1 MREAT
6 RWHRRW
12 ARFLPWTVCCLMASV
27 TGIASVSACAEEDQ
41 VAGPNP
47 PGEFTITAESVRDSV
62 KVMWDKREDADSF
75 KVAISSNPTYTK
87 WYYAEDTMAVF
98 TSGDGVEDDTDYTS
112 TVTAFNQGGETVSS
126 NSPTVTTNFF
136 PWDEYYTTSLHYT
149 RAGKAFFY
157 NTTPNDG
164 YETLTGI
171 PYGNLPCQGC
181 HRPDQAVGT
190 NGCESC
196 HDTAAPELGAQVD
209 ASLDGVCGGCHSRQ
223 VAERSTPANYT
234 DAHDAV
240 SGGDCMYCH
249 TLEDMHGDGTEYN
262 SMLEDG
268 AIDAKCSD
276 CHTDVSGVATA
287 YHPTHISSVDC
298 STCHMQGVVSCANC
312 HFEGQVSVPETKMAR
327 TRIVDWMLLVN
338 RNGKVHPANVQTLEY
353 QGETFAAIA
362 PFYSHTIA
370 RNAVSGCTDCHGNAN
385 ITALTSG
392 DSTLV
397 VMEASDAVPDFGT
410 KGTGLVGPGGRVPV
424 PFYYSGKLL
433 FDFVHYDTG
442 TGTWSFVERG
452 PDGYQMLFAEPLTE
466 AQINAL
472 K

>member
-1 MREAT
+1 
-6 RWHRRW
+6 
-12 ARFLPWTVCCLMASV
+12 LVVSV
-27 TGIASVSACAEEDQ
+27 GACSDDDDEPTGT
-41 VAGPNP
+41 PNP
-47 PGEFTITAESVRDSV
+47 PGSFQITAETVRDSV
-62 KVMWDKREDADSF
+62 KVMWDARTDTDSF
-75 KVAISSNPTYTK
+75 KVEISSNPTYTQ
-87 WYYAEDTMAVF
+87 WVAGTETMAAF
-98 TSGDGVEDDTDYTS
+98 TSDDGVEDGTDYTAA
-112 TVTAFNQGGETVSS
+112 VTAVNEGGETTSG

-136 PWDEYYTTSLHYT
+136 PWDELYATSLHFT
-149 RAGKAFFY
+149 RAGKSWFY
-157 NTTPNDG
+157 SASPNNG

-181 HRPDQAVGT
+181 HRPDQPVGT

-196 HDTAAPELGAQVD
+196 HDTATPELGAQVD
-209 ASLDGVCGGCHSRQ
+209 ASLDGVCGGCHGRQ
-223 VAERSTPANYT
+223 VAERSAPANYT

-249 TLEDMHGDGTEYN
+249 TMEDMHGDGTEYN

-268 AIDAKCSD
+268 AIDASCDD
-276 CHTDVSGVATA
+276 CHTDVSGVGGSYHSIHAT
-287 YHPTHISSVDC
+287 SVDC
-298 STCHMQGVVSCANC
+298 STCHMQGVVTCANC

-353 QGETFAAIA
+353 QGETFAAMA

-370 RNAVSGCTDCHGNAN
+370 KNAVTGCGDCHGNAN

-397 VMEASDAVPDFGT
+397 VMEQGPADANGT
-410 KGTGLVGPGGRVPV
+410 TLVGVGGRVPV
-424 PFYYSGKLL
+424 PFYYEGKLL
-433 FDFVHYDTG
+433 FDFVHYDG
-442 TGTWSFVERG
+442 ATWTFVERG
-452 PDGYQMLFAEPLTE
+452 PDGYQLLFGTPLTE
-466 AQINAL
+466 AQLNAI

>member
-1 MREAT
+1 MQEVAR
-6 RWHRRW
+6 RQRRW
-12 ARFLPWTVCCLMASV
+12 ARALPLAAVCCMVGLVNACEEE
-27 TGIASVSACAEEDQ
+27 SA

-47 PGEFTITAESVRDSV
+47 PGDFTVTAETVRDSI
-62 KVMWDKREDADSF
+62 KVMWGKREDTDSF

-87 WYYAEDTMAVF
+87 WYYAADTMAVF
-98 TSGDGVEDDTDYTS
+98 TSSDGVEDDTEYTA
-112 TVTAFNQGGETVSS
+112 TVTAFNQGGETVSG
-126 NSPTVTTNFF
+126 NTATVRTNFF

-171 PYGNLPCQGC
+171 PYGDLPCQGC

-190 NGCESC
+190 TGCESC
-196 HDTAAPELGAQVD
+196 HDSATPELGAQVD

-223 VAERSTPANYT
+223 VAERGAPANYT

-268 AIDAKCSD
+268 AIDASCDD
-276 CHTDVSGVATA
+276 CHTSVPANSFHQSVHAD
-287 YHPTHISSVDC
+287 VDC
-298 STCHMQGVVSCANC
+298 SSCHMQGVVSCANC

-362 PFYSHTIA
+362 PFYAHTIA

-385 ITALTSG
+385 VTALTSG

-410 KGTGLVGPGGRVPV
+410 KGTGLVGRGGRVPV

-433 FDFVHYDTG
+433 FDFVHFDTG
-442 TGTWSFVERG
+442 AGTWSFVERG

-472 K
+472 KQP